1 MLAHENTRTSD
12 VMAPS
17 HGSRNSTLTDFEFD
31 DDPLMS
37 PRPVNNNY
45 ASRFRNPS
53 VQKNYEQEKDLDYAI
68 DTSALHNALPEFSD
82 GQSVEGEEYDEEDIS
97 IEIGRGRK
105 THYRMDDSRDSL
117 MSLDDSRL
125 TASLV
130 DGRDELRQSKTAASK
145 SALRSVS
152 NRSALRKA
160 DTLRK
165 DAQIRRASLL
175 AQKEGLEPRLPKARS
190 TSDGALQSQRQQRRT
205 LTDMHAKVSEVYDG
219 SYLGDERPSS
229 PHVTTRN
236 TRFGTAKTYDKEK
249 IDRAVRRAAK
259 GYVEESVESDS
270 RRQQRNNTE
279 SFLLPDVENLSEL
292 VSGIYQ
298 DGIPINARQTRPRTT
313 RFTSPPAVEIPE
325 EETEQHVRFD
335 GVPIPEDEKAIFN
348 SLRLLQRKVSA
359 LEKDNADVE
368 GKLDELRQENTI
380 LRAEQLRRQRRVSGD
395 EEEFARGGAATLAVE
410 RNRLEAANLALRE
423 QLEAAN
429 RKLSDNESSV
439 ERVKQERNSVVNQL
453 GTVYLSCQE
462 LKSENEALQ
471 QENDELKVQLAILMS
486 GKRKSQ
492 QDGASHANEQTRTK
506 RNIPESRPEPDDVQ
520 QTSRERAGKPTTDN
534 PTLDERAQELLSQ
547 TKDNN
552 YDALFSLGLPSRRT
566 EPKELKEQG
575 ILKKESKSDK
585 KQPNIRKQRSKRAI
599 IDLEDGTEFETTM
612 DTREIQTQTVS
623 QDLTYLS
630 FVDVSDNHL
639 GVVCIATNSSSES
652 RDCTTSEDPR
662 GGAHCTKESPFAWGL
677 RAG

>member
-1 MLAHENTRTSD
+1 M
-12 VMAPS
+12 MAPS
-17 HGSRNSTLTDFEFD
+17 HGSKNSTLTDFEFD
-31 DDPLMS
+31 DDPHMS

-45 ASRFRNPS
+45 ASRFRNPRA
-53 VQKNYEQEKDLDYAI
+53 QKNYEQEDDLDYAI
-68 DTSALHNALPEFSD
+68 NTSALHNALPEFSD
-82 GQSVEGEEYDEEDIS
+82 GRSVEEEDDEEDIS

-105 THYRMDDSRDSL
+105 TSYRMDDSRDSL
-117 MSLDDSRL
+117 LSLDDSRL

-130 DGRDELRQSKTAASK
+130 DGRDELRQSKTGASK
-145 SALRSVS
+145 STLRNIS
-152 NRSALRKA
+152 NRSALRKGDA
-160 DTLRK
+160 LRK

-175 AQKEGLEPRLPKARS
+175 AQKEGLDTRLPKARR
-190 TSDGALQSQRQQRRT
+190 TSDGALQPQRQQRRT
-205 LTDMHAKVSEVYDG
+205 LADMHAKVSEVYDG

-236 TRFGTAKTYDKEK
+236 TRFGTAKAFDQEN
-249 IDRAVRRAAK
+249 ISRAVRRAA
-259 GYVEESVESDS
+259 GYVEESVEYGS

-298 DGIPINARQTRPRTT
+298 DGIPVNARQTRPRTT

-325 EETEQHVRFD
+325 DETEQHVRFD

-368 GKLDELRQENTI
+368 GKLEELRQENTI
-380 LRAEQLRRQRRVSGD
+380 LRAEQLRRQRRVSGGD
-395 EEEFARGGAATLAVE
+395 EEEVARGGAATLAVE

-429 RKLSDNESSV
+429 CKVSDHESSV
-439 ERVKQERNSVVNQL
+439 ERMKQERNSVVNEL

-486 GKRKSQ
+486 GKRKTQ
-492 QDGASHANEQTRTK
+492 RDDGGQAKEQTRTK
-506 RNIPESRPEPDDVQ
+506 RSITETRPEFVDDMQ
-520 QTSRERAGKPTTDN
+520 QTSRDRPQKPTADM
-534 PTLDERAQELLSQ
+534 PTLDERAQELLNQ

-552 YDALFSLGLPSRRT
+552 YHALFSLGLPARRA
-566 EPKELKEQG
+566 EPKEPKEQG
-575 ILKKESKSDK
+575 ILKKDSKSDR
-585 KQPNIRKQRSKRAI
+585 KQPNIRKQRSKRPI
-599 IDLEDGTEFETTM
+599 IDLEDGTEYETTM

-630 FVDVSDNHL
+630 FVDVSGKSL
-639 GVVCIATNSSSES
+639 GVLYVATDNSPES
-652 RDCTTSEDPR
+652 RDCTAPQDAR
-662 GGAHCTKESPFAWGL
+662 GGAYRKKKSSLAWRV